1 MEAATPLHHSH
12 VRTIGDRIVI
22 DGLSL
27 ADDTVV
33 RLVRAREE
41 AGEDAVGA
49 VVDAIEIGARVLDRE
64 QTGANAEFVRT
75 EFEKVS
81 GEVQRAFGD
90 QAKGAAEALSSQL
103 EQVFGPDNGHL
114 AKALERHFSDDS
126 SGAVQHRVR
135 EMVAEV
141 LVRSREDLLKQFSA
155 DDGHNP
161 LADFKRGTAA
171 IVKQASERQDSALRA
186 VGERMAEL
194 QRELQALRDE
204 KDKQSELAA
213 AHDNSAHKGR
223 PFEEAAFDAL
233 DALAAAQ
240 GDDCDDVGD
249 TKGST
254 RRTGDIVVALDACNG
269 PARGRVVFEAKN
281 RRLSKPEALRELDRG
296 MAERDADYAVLVV
309 ATEEQVP
316 ARTQALREYDGDKLF
331 VVFDPA
337 EPRPLALELAY
348 RLARARVLMQRGG
361 ADGIDAAAVRDTVE
375 RALAAMEDVRKV
387 KSQLT
392 GATTSIDN
400 ARGILEAMAD
410 RVRLLLGEIESLT
423 AAADGAGSHVDA

>member
-1 MEAATPLHHSH
+1 M
-12 VRTIGDRIVI
+12 I
-22 DGLSL
+22 DGLSV
-27 ADDTVV
+27 ADAAAV

-41 AGEDAVGA
+41 VGEDAAGA

-90 QAKGAAEALSSQL
+90 QAKAAAEALSGQL
-103 EQVFGPDNGHL
+103 ESVFGPDNGHL

-171 IVKQASERQDSALRA
+171 IVKQASERQDNALRA

-204 KDKQSELAA
+204 KDKQSEL
-213 AHDNSAHKGR
+213 SAERERGTAKGR
-223 PFEEAAFDAL
+223 TFEEAVADAV
-233 DALAAAQ
+233 DEIARAQ
-240 GDDCDDVGD
+240 GDDAEAVGD
-249 TKGST
+249 TVGAVGRS
-254 RRTGDIVVALDACNG
+254 GDVLVSVEACRG
-269 PARGRVVFEAKN
+269 PARGRIVFEAKTG
-281 RRLSKPEALRELDRG
+281 RLSRNKALEELDDAR
-296 MAERDADYAVLVV
+296 AERGAEFAVLVV
-309 ATEEQVP
+309 PAEDKVP
-316 ARTQALREYDGDKLF
+316 ARMMPLREYNGDKLITT
-331 VVFDPA
+331 FDPQ
-337 EPRPLALELAY
+337 EGSRLSLEVAY
-348 RLARARVLMQRGG
+348 SLARARVLLSRGD
-361 ADGIDAAAVRDTVE
+361 AEGIDSEAVRNACE
-375 RALAAMEDVRKV
+375 RAVGALTEVQRV
-387 KSQLT
+387 KQQLT
-392 GATTSIDN
+392 GATTRIAQAGSIID
-400 ARGILEAMAD
+400 AMAGAVREQLAEID
-410 RVRLLLGEIESLT
+410 RLT
-423 AAADGAGSHVDA
+423 AEAAADVGPHG